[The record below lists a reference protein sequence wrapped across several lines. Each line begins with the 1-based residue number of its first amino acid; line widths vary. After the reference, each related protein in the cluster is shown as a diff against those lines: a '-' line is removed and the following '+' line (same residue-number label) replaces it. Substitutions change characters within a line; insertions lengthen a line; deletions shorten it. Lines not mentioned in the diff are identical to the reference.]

1 MAFMKAQKNPFVTL
15 TVDLA
20 FAFSSALLSVLPT
33 DFIPPTLS
41 VSLV

>member
-1 MAFMKAQKNPFVTL
+1 MAFMKAQKNPFVAL

-20 FAFSSALLSVLPT
+20 FAFSSVLSSILPT
-33 DFIPPTLS
+33 DFIFPTLS